1 MRNGARA
8 VALSCCLVATACT
21 TVPRPE
27 ALRQTSAAWPDGNH
41 PSGDD
46 GRARFRSLF
55 CALVE
60 ASGDALGA
68 RNGCGALLWQLADEP
83 AATTVRPPLP
93 PLPERLRVFVV
104 SGAFG
109 DCRGTDTIPYDE
121 AITRLAAAGV
131 RVQAVM
137 VSGRSSAERNAA
149 QLADAVRVAGVTDD
163 ERVVMVGYSKG
174 AIDIL
179 QLLVDFPDLAQR
191 VAAVVSVAGPIYGS
205 PLAETADGWYR
216 HLFKDSFAG
225 LCDPGDGGVISS
237 LLPEVRRDWI
247 ESHRL
252 PEHVRFYSIAAF
264 PTRKHLARGLEI
276 SWQMLAS
283 TDPRNDGQVLIGDA
297 LIPGSTL
304 LGYANADHWDIAIAV
319 ERQMPVFSGRPSN
332 RQFPR
337 DALFEAM
344 LRYVGETLPTADG
357 VNDDQ
362 ATGR

>member
-1 MRNGARA
+1 MLQDLTDRPTRQALFEKSWTRATKGDANDTRATIVQMAKLRAEKSKLLGYPNYAAYVLEDQMAKTPEAVNGFMAKLVAPARA
-8 VALSCCLVATACT
+8 KAAV
-21 TVPRPE
+21 E
-27 ALRQTSAAWPDGNH
+27 SAD
-41 PSGDD
+41 
-46 GRARFRSLF
+46 
-55 CALVE
+55 
-60 ASGDALGA
+60 
-68 RNGCGALLWQLADEP
+68 
-83 AATTVRPPLP
+83 
-93 PLPERLRVFVV
+93 
-104 SGAFG
+104 
-109 DCRGTDTIPYDE
+109 I
-121 AITRLAAAGV
+121 
-131 RVQAVM
+131 QAVID
-137 VSGRSSAERNAA
+137 AEKGGFKLQPWDWDLYAEKVRKARYD
-149 QLADAVRVAGVTDD
+149 LRVAGVTDD

>member
-8 VALSCCLVATACT
+8 FALSCCLVATACT

-60 ASGDALGA
+60 ASGDALRA

-83 AATTVRPPLP
+83 AAAALRPPLP

-109 DCRGTDTIPYDE
+109 DCRGIDTIPYDE